1 MNMAAL
7 AQTNLT
13 SAAITNGLRDIK
25 PPVEIPSGWEWLWW
39 VLGALVCVALLVGLV
54 VSLLTRRK
62 ALRTPPLIPP
72 HIRARERLD
81 DALKLLSQPKPFVI
95 AVSDTLRGYL
105 EERFSFRAPERTTE
119 EFLHELQATPLLDQT
134 QKEGLGEFLQR
145 CDLVKF
151 ARYEPTASELRS
163 LHGAAYR
170 LVEETEPRPEPET
183 GDGQSTMANSQ
194 TPTDGR
200 PPIVDRKS

>member
-105 EERFSFRAPERTTE
+105 DSAFALRNERRKNFCTNCKPRRCWTRRRRRAW
-119 EFLHELQATPLLDQT
+119 
-134 QKEGLGEFLQR
+134 
-145 CDLVKF
+145 
-151 ARYEPTASELRS
+151 
-163 LHGAAYR
+163 
-170 LVEETEPRPEPET
+170 
-183 GDGQSTMANSQ
+183 ANSSSVA
-194 TPTDGR
+194 
-200 PPIVDRKS
+200 IS